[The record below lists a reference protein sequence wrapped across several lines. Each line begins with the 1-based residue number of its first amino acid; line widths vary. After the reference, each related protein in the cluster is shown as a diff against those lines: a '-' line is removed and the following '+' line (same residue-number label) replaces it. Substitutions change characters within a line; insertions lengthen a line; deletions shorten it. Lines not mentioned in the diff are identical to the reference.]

1 MNSPNLVTYQAAAA
15 RAADLRVAAGA
26 RDFDG
31 PIPARVR
38 GRRRTAQLAAARR
51 RHPAGA

>member
-1 MNSPNLVTYQAAAA
+1 MNSPSFVTYQAATA
-15 RAADLRVAAGA
+15 RAAELRDASNA

-38 GRRRTAQLAAARR
+38 GRRRAIQFAAARR